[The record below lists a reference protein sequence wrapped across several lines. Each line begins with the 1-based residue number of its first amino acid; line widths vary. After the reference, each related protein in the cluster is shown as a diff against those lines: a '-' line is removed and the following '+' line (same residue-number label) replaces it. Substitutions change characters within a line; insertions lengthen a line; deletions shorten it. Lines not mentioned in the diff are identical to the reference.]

1 MPSNLQFADSAFPN
15 LTAEQSQE
23 EKTRVILNYLYM
35 LLEQL
40 RYSFGNLSAKN
51 FNDAAL
57 EELVTLIREPVYVQL
72 SDLEGNLSSLSL
84 EAGLLAS
91 RISDAEGNISAL
103 TQTAGGL
110 TSRVSNAEGS
120 ISTLSQT
127 ATALSS
133 RITNAEGNVS
143 AIAQTV
149 DSISLSVVNGENS
162 SWISLT
168 KNGVAVSSQ
177 TIQMTGFVTFSA
189 LGAPGM
195 TTINGDNIVTGTI
208 TGTTFLSVAN
218 VAGQYGYKTVRI
230 SDGEIVFGATTG
242 PVTWIGETI
251 FGKIYT
257 DTNSNS
263 DGQARF
269 YIETPA
275 RSLLKLYS
283 GGDMSIDAAN
293 YYNVYIGTQDGTRQT
308 VHIGKGDSIVNL
320 NGTVKLDGTVNLN
333 GTVYVNGKQIS

>member
-40 RYSFGNLSAKN
+40 RYSFGNLSAEN

-91 RISDAEGNISAL
+91 RISDAEGNISSL
-103 TQTAGGL
+103 TQTAQGL

-127 ATALSS
+127 ATTLSS

-168 KNGVAVSSQ
+168 KNGVAVGSQ
-177 TIQMTGFVTFSA
+177 EIKMTGFVTFAA

-208 TGTTFLSVAN
+208 TGTTL
-218 VAGQYGYKTVRI
+218 I
-230 SDGEIVFGATTG
+230 SREYATT
-242 PVTWIGETI
+242 PAWVTPRRTVAIQEGHISFGYDAGSSNPQNVGTIYGE
-251 FGKIYT
+251 IYT
-257 DTNSNS
+257 DYANN
-263 DGQARF
+263 RF
-269 YIETPA
+269 YIGTPGGVV
-275 RSLLKLYS
+275 LKLYS
-283 GGDMSIDAAN
+283 GGNMSIDAAN
-293 YYNVYIGTQDGTRQT
+293 NYNVYIGTQDGTRQT
-308 VHIGKGDSIVNL
+308 IHIGKGDSIVNL